1 MDEKRNGRKIIMS
14 DIIRKEKRPPP
25 AVLSDTKKKK
35 PSLKPGEKSLG
46 QKRNLKTYVKIAA
59 AGLAILAFFL
69 LVNAFSR
76 VLVRIMPLEQFI
88 EVDALLKASGKAE
101 NNPAVFSLEMLR
113 LEESK
118 SKIIKAVGIEKIE
131 KKATGKIKIFNVFSS
146 KSQTLVAS
154 TRFETADGKIYRIS
168 NSVTVP
174 GSVSQGNKVI
184 PGAVSVNVLADQA
197 GEQYNIGLTDFTIP
211 GFKETSKYE
220 KFYAR
225 SETEMTGGFVGEAPA
240 VNPEN
245 LQKAEDELKTELK
258 NSLLSSARQKMPK
271 DFLLYEE
278 AADWTFSKETNLP
291 KPNEKTKE
299 FEFRLKGV
307 LEAPIMKRSDLE
319 SALVSAYFSKDN
331 TAKLGVANLED
342 LAFNVISKD
351 LKEPS
356 LRFGLKGKTRFFWK
370 IDEDSLRRD
379 LTAVRQGG
387 YEKVFENYS
396 VIKKA
401 EVIFKPSW
409 WRIFP
414 VKPSK
419 IKIEI
424 KLD

>member
-14 DIIRKEKRPPP
+14 DIIRKEKRPPQ

-225 SETEMTGGFVGEAPA
+225 SETEMTGGFVGEA
-240 VNPEN
+240 VV
-245 LQKAEDELKTELK
+245 T
-258 NSLLSSARQKMPK
+258 
-271 DFLLYEE
+271 
-278 AADWTFSKETNLP
+278 LP
-291 KPNEKTKE
+291 YN
-299 FEFRLKGV
+299 
-307 LEAPIMKRSDLE
+307 
-319 SALVSAYFSKDN
+319 
-331 TAKLGVANLED
+331 
-342 LAFNVISKD
+342 
-351 LKEPS
+351 
-356 LRFGLKGKTRFFWK
+356 W
-370 IDEDSLRRD
+370 RR
-379 LTAVRQGG
+379 G
-387 YEKVFENYS
+387 
-396 VIKKA
+396 
-401 EVIFKPSW
+401 
-409 WRIFP
+409 
-414 VKPSK
+414 
-419 IKIEI
+419 
-424 KLD
+424 